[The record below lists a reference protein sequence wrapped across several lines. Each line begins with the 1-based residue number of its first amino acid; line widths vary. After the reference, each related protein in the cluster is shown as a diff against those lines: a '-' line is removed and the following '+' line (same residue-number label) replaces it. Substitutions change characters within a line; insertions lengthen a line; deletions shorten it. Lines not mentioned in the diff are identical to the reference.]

1 LLVHG
6 CFFPDIRGAAFL
18 ACGGPVRQ
26 PLLTHNA
33 SVQAMKLDKNESLA
47 PNITTGDIFAK
58 REGLSM
64 MSKLKNAGK
73 PLWRALPGS
82 IQSFTGKAHP

>member
-1 LLVHG
+1 
-6 CFFPDIRGAAFL
+6 
-18 ACGGPVRQ
+18 
-26 PLLTHNA
+26 
-33 SVQAMKLDKNESLA
+33 MKLDKNESLT